1 MLASCTSTLSK
12 EERICGKKQ
21 IDQLFG
27 CGCSKT
33 MTAYPIRVVYA
44 MRSCVENE
52 SQVKMMVSVSK
63 RYFKHAVQRNRIKRQ
78 LREAYRKNKG
88 ILFSSLSNDSTK
100 GVLLAF
106 LWMNGKMYDS
116 SLVEKQVC
124 VLLNRI
130 KESI

>member
-1 MLASCTSTLSK
+1 
-12 EERICGKKQ
+12 
-21 IDQLFG
+21 
-27 CGCSKT
+27 